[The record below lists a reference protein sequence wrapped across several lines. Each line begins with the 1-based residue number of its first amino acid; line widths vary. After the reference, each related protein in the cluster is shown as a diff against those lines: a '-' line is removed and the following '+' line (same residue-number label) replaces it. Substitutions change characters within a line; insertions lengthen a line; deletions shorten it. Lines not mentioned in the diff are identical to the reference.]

1 MQQPNVAANIFN
13 VLSLDQRKTSMR
25 EAAVVEGK
33 EQGRREQTV
42 LVPSSALV
50 T

>member
-1 MQQPNVAANIFN
+1 MQQPNVEANIFN
-13 VLSLDQRKTSMR
+13 VLSLDQRNTSTR
-25 EAAVVEGK
+25 EADVIEAN

-42 LVPSSALV
+42 LVLSSALV